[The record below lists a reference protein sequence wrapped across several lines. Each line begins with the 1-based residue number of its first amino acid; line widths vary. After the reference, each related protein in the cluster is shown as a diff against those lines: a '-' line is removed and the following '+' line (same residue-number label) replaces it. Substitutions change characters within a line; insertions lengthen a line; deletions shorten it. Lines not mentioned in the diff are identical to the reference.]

1 MSERDCRF
9 EFENILKT
17 FVSVSKYVF
26 FNLCRCNFRTF
37 GSLDFLCGN
46 YGCGDWTLASACGG
60 YISYPYNVNLT
71 TPLMQSHTGGINHFE
86 FKSINYMDWTCGDL
100 IIPTVVSSVPAITDN
115 SSKS

>member
-1 MSERDCRF
+1 M
-9 EFENILKT
+9 I
-17 FVSVSKYVF
+17 YY
-26 FNLCRCNFRTF
+26 LCRCNFRTS

-60 YISYPYNVNLT
+60 YISHPYNVHLI
-71 TPLMQSHTGGINHFE
+71 TPLMQSHTGGINHFG

-100 IIPTVVSSVPAITDN
+100 IITIVESSVFDIRDN